1 MAGSLSPA
9 ENAGDKLSRMA
20 EADEKADLLR
30 YLQIAREAL
39 MWKLDGLSE
48 YDIRRPMVPTGTNLL
63 GLVKHSASV
72 ETGYFGDSFG
82 RQWTGPRPWLADDA
96 DVDGDMWA
104 TSDESRDDIVDF
116 YKRVWAFAD
125 ETINANP
132 LDGTATV
139 PWWPED
145 RRHTS
150 LHRLLVHVIAETNR
164 HCGHADILREL
175 IDGGVG
181 LRADNSNLAS
191 TESAYW
197 ERYRDKVEQAAR
209 TAGGI
214 DGSG

>member
-1 MAGSLSPA
+1 MSPA
-9 ENAGDKLSRMA
+9 AIVGDKLSPMP

-39 MWKLDGLSE
+39 VWKLDGLSE

-63 GLVKHSASV
+63 GLIKHSAGV

-82 RQWTGPRPWLADDA
+82 RQFGEPRPWLADDA
-96 DVDGDMWA
+96 ETDADMWA
-104 TSDESRDDIVDF
+104 TPDESREDIVDL
-116 YKRVWAFAD
+116 YERVWAFAD

-132 LDGTATV
+132 LDATASV

-145 RRHTS
+145 RRQTS

-164 HCGHADILREL
+164 HCGHADIVREL
-175 IDGGVG
+175 IDGEVG

-191 TESAYW
+191 TEAVYW
-197 ERYRDKVEQAAR
+197 QQYRDKVEQAAR
-209 TAGGI
+209 AAAAER
-214 DGSG
+214 

>member
-1 MAGSLSPA
+1 
-9 ENAGDKLSRMA
+9 MA

-39 MWKLDGLSE
+39 VWKLDGVSE
-48 YDIRRPMVPTGTNLL
+48 YDIRRPIVPTGTNLL

-82 RQWTGPRPWLADDA
+82 RQWSEPRPWLSDDA
-96 DVDGDMWA
+96 ETDDDMWA
-104 TSDESRDDIVDF
+104 TPEESRDDIVDL

-132 LDGTATV
+132 LDAVASV

-145 RRHTS
+145 RRDTS

-175 IDGGVG
+175 IDGEVG

-197 ERYRDKVEQAAR
+197 QKHYTKVEQAAR
-209 TAGGI
+209 RAA
-214 DGSG
+214 GSGG

>member
-1 MAGSLSPA
+1 
-9 ENAGDKLSRMA
+9 MA

-30 YLQIAREAL
+30 YLQIARESL
-39 MWKLDGLSE
+39 VWKLDGLSE
-48 YDIRRPMVPTGTNLL
+48 YDIRRPIVPTGTNLL
-63 GLVKHSASV
+63 GLVKHSGSV

-82 RQWTGPRPWLADDA
+82 RRWSEPRPWLADDA
-96 DVDGDMWA
+96 ETDDDMWA
-104 TSDESRDDIVDF
+104 TADESRDDIIDF

-132 LDGTATV
+132 LDAVASV

-145 RRHTS
+145 RRNTS

-175 IDGGVG
+175 IDGEVG

-191 TESAYW
+191 TESTYW
-197 ERYRDKVEQAAR
+197 DKHHAKIDQAAR
-209 TAGGI
+209 RAA
-214 DGSG
+214 GSGA